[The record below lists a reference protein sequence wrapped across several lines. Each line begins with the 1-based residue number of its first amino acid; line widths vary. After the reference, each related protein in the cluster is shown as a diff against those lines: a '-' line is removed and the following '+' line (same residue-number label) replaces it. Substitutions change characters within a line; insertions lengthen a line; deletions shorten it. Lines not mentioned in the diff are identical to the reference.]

1 MALDIYA
8 WLAQRLHRV
17 DKMKPQFVPWAAI
30 KEQFGKEYVRMCDF
44 KKTFRKY
51 LKLALTQYPTAKIK
65 EQDNKGFWLHNSSSP
80 IERKTR
86 YHLGLA
92 K

>member
-1 MALDIYA
+1 
-8 WLAQRLHRV
+8 
-17 DKMKPQFVPWAAI
+17 
-30 KEQFGKEYVRMCDF
+30 MCDF

-65 EQDNKGFWLHNSSSP
+65 EQDSIEVWGDEEQDNKGFWLHNSSSP